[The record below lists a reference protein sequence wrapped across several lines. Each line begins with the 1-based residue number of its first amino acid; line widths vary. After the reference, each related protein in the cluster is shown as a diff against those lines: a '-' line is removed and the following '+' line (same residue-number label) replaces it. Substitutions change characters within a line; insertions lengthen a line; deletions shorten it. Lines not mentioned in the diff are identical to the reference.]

1 MFYIYDTK
9 TVRYGKMMY
18 FNIYE
23 KDGVSKS

>member
-9 TVRYGKMMY
+9 TVRYGKVMC